1 MDILIYEHFLGED
14 FKRNTSPLI
23 LNEAKLITDFLIE
36 DLKSEYT
43 ESKIS
48 LLINKKNKN
57 FLKKKRCIFR
67 NYENNLIVDLC
78 NNIKEND
85 KVFILAPEENLNL
98 YNIVKALEEK
108 KVSNFNCKSNF
119 IYETTC
125 KIRTQNLLKNSKKY
139 QIKIHRKYQNIDKH
153 KKIIAKIS
161 DGLASEN
168 LLVFNDRDDLE
179 KNYNKIN
186 KNHVFQEY
194 IEGKV
199 IGINIFADLNG
210 INILSINEQIYK
222 NSSEHEIFLN
232 KINIGK
238 FNHMLSEIEFFLK
251 VIFENLDGYFG
262 FLGVDAIMTED
273 NNIFFL
279 EINPRLTTSYIGLRK
294 TMGINPFGFF
304 NNSIINY
311 DITQNSSFTLNI
323 TNEK

>member
-1 MDILIYEHFLGED
+1 MDILIYEYFLGED
-14 FKRNTSPLI
+14 FKINTSPLI
-23 LNEAKLITDFLIE
+23 LNEAKLITNFLIK

-57 FLKKKRCIFR
+57 FLEKKRCIFR

-78 NNIKEND
+78 KNLKEND

-108 KVSNFNCKSNF
+108 KISNFNCKSNF

-125 KIRTQNLLKNSKKY
+125 KLRTQNLLKNSRKH
-139 QIKIHRKYQNIDKH
+139 QIKIHKKYQNIDKH
-153 KKIIAKIS
+153 KKIVAKIP

-168 LLVFNDRDDLE
+168 LLIFNDRNDLE
-179 KNYNKIN
+179 KNNYKLN

-194 IEGKV
+194 IEGKI
-199 IGINIFADLNG
+199 IGINLLINNNG
-210 INILSINEQIYK
+210 IMILSINEQIYK
-222 NSSEHEIFLN
+222 NSSEHEIFLY

-238 FNHMLSEIEFFLK
+238 FNYMLSEIESFIK
-251 VIFENLDGYFG
+251 IIFKNLDGYFG
-262 FLGVDAIMTED
+262 FIGVDAIITD
-273 NNIFFL
+273 SNIFFL

-294 TMGINPFGFF
+294 TLGINPFRFF
-304 NNSIINY
+304 NDNIIDY
-311 DITQNSSFTLNI
+311 DITQNSLFTLSI

>member
-1 MDILIYEHFLGED
+1 MDILIYEYFLGED
-14 FKRNTSPLI
+14 FKINTSPLI
-23 LNEAKLITDFLIE
+23 LNEAKLITNFLIE

-108 KVSNFNCKSNF
+108 KISNFNCKSNF

-125 KIRTQNLLKNSKKY
+125 KLRTQNLLKNSRKY
-139 QIKIHRKYQNIDKH
+139 QIKIHKKYQNIDKH
-153 KKIIAKIS
+153 KKIVAKIS

-168 LLVFNDRDDLE
+168 LLIFNDRNDLE
-179 KNYNKIN
+179 KNNYKLNKD
-186 KNHVFQEY
+186 HVFQEY
-194 IEGKV
+194 IEGKI
-199 IGINIFADLNG
+199 IGINLLINSSG
-210 INILSINEQIYK
+210 IKILSINEQIYK
-222 NSSEHEIFLN
+222 NSSEHEIFLY

-238 FNHMLSEIEFFLK
+238 FNYMLSEIESFIK
-251 VIFENLDGYFG
+251 VIFKNLDGYFG
-262 FLGVDAIMTED
+262 FIGVDAIITD
-273 NNIFFL
+273 SNIFFL

-294 TMGINPFGFF
+294 TLGINPFRFF
-304 NNSIINY
+304 NDNIIDY
-311 DITQNSSFTLNI
+311 DITQNSLFTLSI

>member
-1 MDILIYEHFLGED
+1 MDILIYEYFLGED
-14 FKRNTSPLI
+14 FKINTSPLI
-23 LNEAKLITDFLIE
+23 LNEAKLITNFLIE

-57 FLKKKRCIFR
+57 FLEKKRCIFR

-78 NNIKEND
+78 KNLKEND

-98 YNIVKALEEK
+98 YNIVKTLEEK
-108 KVSNFNCKSNF
+108 KISNFNCKSNF

-125 KIRTQNLLKNSKKY
+125 KLRTQNLLKNSRKH
-139 QIKIHRKYQNIDKH
+139 QIKIYKKYQNIDKH
-153 KKIIAKIS
+153 KKIVAKIS

-168 LLVFNDRDDLE
+168 LLIFNDRNDLE
-179 KNYNKIN
+179 NNNYKLN

-194 IEGKV
+194 IEGKI
-199 IGINIFADLNG
+199 IGINLLINNNG
-210 INILSINEQIYK
+210 IMILSINEQIYK
-222 NSSEHEIFLN
+222 NSSEHEIFLY

-238 FNHMLSEIEFFLK
+238 FNYMLSEIESFIK
-251 VIFENLDGYFG
+251 VIFKNLDGYFG
-262 FLGVDAIMTED
+262 FIGVDAIITD
-273 NNIFFL
+273 SNIFFL

-294 TMGINPFGFF
+294 TLGINPFRFF
-304 NNSIINY
+304 NDNIIDY
-311 DITQNSSFTLNI
+311 DITQNSLFTLSI

>member
-1 MDILIYEHFLGED
+1 MDILIYEYFLGED
-14 FKRNTSPLI
+14 FKINTSPLI
-23 LNEAKLITDFLIE
+23 LNEAKLITNFLIE

-57 FLKKKRCIFR
+57 FLEKKRCIFR

-78 NNIKEND
+78 KNLKEND

-108 KVSNFNCKSNF
+108 KISNFNCKSNF

-125 KIRTQNLLKNSKKY
+125 KLRTQNLLKNSRKH
-139 QIKIHRKYQNIDKH
+139 QIKIHKKYQNIDKH
-153 KKIIAKIS
+153 KKIVAKIS

-168 LLVFNDRDDLE
+168 LLIFNDRNDLE
-179 KNYNKIN
+179 KNNYKLN

-194 IEGKV
+194 IEGKI
-199 IGINIFADLNG
+199 IGINLLINNNG
-210 INILSINEQIYK
+210 IKILSINEQIYK
-222 NSSEHEIFLN
+222 NSSEHEIFLY

-238 FNHMLSEIEFFLK
+238 FNYMLSEIESFIK
-251 VIFENLDGYFG
+251 VIFKNLDGYFG
-262 FLGVDAIMTED
+262 FIGVDAIITD
-273 NNIFFL
+273 SNIFFL

-294 TMGINPFGFF
+294 TLGINPFRFF
-304 NNSIINY
+304 NDNIIDY
-311 DITQNSSFTLNI
+311 DITQNSLFTLSI

>member
-1 MDILIYEHFLGED
+1 MDILIYEYFLGED
-14 FKRNTSPLI
+14 FKINTSPLI
-23 LNEAKLITDFLIE
+23 LNEAKLITNFLIE

-57 FLKKKRCIFR
+57 FLEKKRCIFR
-67 NYENNLIVDLC
+67 NYENNLILDLC
-78 NNIKEND
+78 KNLKEND

-108 KVSNFNCKSNF
+108 KISNFNCKSNF

-125 KIRTQNLLKNSKKY
+125 KLRTQNLLKNSRKH
-139 QIKIHRKYQNIDKH
+139 QIKIYKKYQNIDKH
-153 KKIIAKIS
+153 KKIVAKIS

-168 LLVFNDRDDLE
+168 LLIFNDRNDLE
-179 KNYNKIN
+179 KNNHKLN

-194 IEGKV
+194 IEGKI
-199 IGINIFADLNG
+199 IGINLLINNNG
-210 INILSINEQIYK
+210 IKILSINEQIYK
-222 NSSEHEIFLN
+222 NSSEHEIFLY

-238 FNHMLSEIEFFLK
+238 FNYMLSEIESFIK
-251 VIFENLDGYFG
+251 VIFKNLDGYFG
-262 FLGVDAIMTED
+262 FIGVDAIITD
-273 NNIFFL
+273 SNIFFL

-294 TMGINPFGFF
+294 TLGINPFRFF
-304 NNSIINY
+304 NDNIIDY
-311 DITQNSSFTLNI
+311 DITQNSLFTLSI